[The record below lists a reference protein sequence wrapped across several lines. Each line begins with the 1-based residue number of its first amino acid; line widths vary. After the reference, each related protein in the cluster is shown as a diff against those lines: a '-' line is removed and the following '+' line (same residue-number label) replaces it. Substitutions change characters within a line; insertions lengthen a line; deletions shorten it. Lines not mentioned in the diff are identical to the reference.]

1 MDQVH
6 TACQQEEYSCVLCG
20 LCSVVDMSIILSSLI
35 STQTKQLENKR
46 IQGMRIQSFESEL
59 RV

>member
-6 TACQQEEYSCVLCG
+6 TVCQQEEYSCVLCG
-20 LCSVVDMSIILSSLI
+20 LCSIVDMSIILSSLI

-46 IQGMRIQSFESEL
+46 IQGMRIQSFE
-59 RV
+59 